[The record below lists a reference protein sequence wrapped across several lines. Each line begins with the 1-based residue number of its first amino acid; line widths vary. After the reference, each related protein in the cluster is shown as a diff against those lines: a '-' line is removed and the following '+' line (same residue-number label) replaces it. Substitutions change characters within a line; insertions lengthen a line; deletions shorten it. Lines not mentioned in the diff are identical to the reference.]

1 MLRGKQFQSCR
12 WGGGRELSRSGSPS
26 LCLIFTTLFLPP
38 SPRSPL
44 PPPRIYHQMEEL
56 RAEKPVFTS
65 NASLSICLHP
75 PSPSPLSQR
84 RPPPPPPQRLSRYRS
99 PFLLSS
105 PSSAPVCIS
114 FSPHFSPLCP
124 PTSARAAEQ
133 IKCDIGCFIPELHTR
148 WKLLFMTQTKSFFT
162 VIPPN
167 CCTMIREEPD
177 MIMMR
182 SDWE

>member
-1 MLRGKQFQSCR
+1 MQM
-12 WGGGRELSRSGSPS
+12 GGRELSRSGSPS
-26 LCLIFTTLFLPP
+26 LCLIFTALFLPP
-38 SPRSPL
+38 WPRSPL

-56 RAEKPVFTS
+56 RAEKAVFTS
-65 NASLSICLHP
+65 NAALSICLHP

-84 RPPPPPPQRLSRYRS
+84 RGPPTPTVPVPLS
-99 PFLLSS
+99 
-105 PSSAPVCIS
+105 IS
-114 FSPHFSPLCP
+114 FSSVLPLLCSCLHLFFSSFLPLCP

-182 SDWE
+182 CDWE

>member
-1 MLRGKQFQSCR
+1 M
-12 WGGGRELSRSGSPS
+12 GGRELSRSGSPS

-38 SPRSPL
+38 WPRSPL
-44 PPPRIYHQMEEL
+44 PPP
-56 RAEKPVFTS
+56 
-65 NASLSICLHP
+65 ASIIRWRSSGQK
-75 PSPSPLSQR
+75 SPSLLQTPLCLFVSTLHLHLHCHRGAAPPPTPTAPVPLS
-84 RPPPPPPQRLSRYRS
+84 
-99 PFLLSS
+99 
-105 PSSAPVCIS
+105 IS
-114 FSPHFSPLCP
+114 FSSVLPLLCSCLHLFFSSFLPLCP

-167 CCTMIREEPD
+167 CCKMIREEPD

-182 SDWE
+182 CDWE